1 MSDNDKPKPLIL
13 DKFSFRSFDSTRN
26 SNYISISK
34 EEFIKKVN
42 ELYKS
47 SKDLVEGYAPFCK
60 HLFVKN
66 FVKGFK
72 PCHLEINEK
81 IKPLIISKY
90 DSRQKNELPVLIRY
104 IDLKTINKEEIPD
117 ALFLDLILYS
127 KEQIISEMKE
137 MKADEKEI
145 NEMIEKDFDWGIISI
160 KPLNI
165 DHELPFV
172 PITLMRNSLGKNEG
186 GSGVP
191 IDRKKYM
198 EGVEFWSKNV
208 ELK

>member
-1 MSDNDKPKPLIL
+1 MSNIEKPKPLIL
-13 DKFSFRSFDSTRN
+13 DKFAYRSFDSTKN
-26 SNYISISK
+26 TNYINMPK
-34 EEFIKKVN
+34 DEFVQKVN
-42 ELYKS
+42 EVYNS
-47 SKDLVEGYAPFCK
+47 TNDLVEGYAPFCK

-66 FVKGFK
+66 FVKGLK
-72 PCHLEINEK
+72 PCHLEINDE

-104 IDLKTINKEEIPD
+104 IDLNTVNKEKISD
-117 ALFLDLILYS
+117 ALYLDLILYS

-145 NEMIEKDFDWGIISI
+145 NEMIKKDFDWGIISI

-165 DHELPFV
+165 EHELPFV
-172 PITLMRNSLGKNEG
+172 PISIMRNSLGKNEG

>member
-1 MSDNDKPKPLIL
+1 MSNIEKPKPLIL
-13 DKFSFRSFDSTRN
+13 DKFAYRSFDSTKN
-26 SNYISISK
+26 TNYINMPK
-34 EEFIKKVN
+34 DEFVQKVN
-42 ELYKS
+42 EVYNS
-47 SKDLVEGYAPFCK
+47 TNDLVEGYAPFCK

-66 FVKGFK
+66 FVKGLK
-72 PCHLEINEK
+72 PCHLEINDE

-104 IDLKTINKEEIPD
+104 IDLNTVNKEKISD
-117 ALFLDLILYS
+117 ALYLDLILYS

-172 PITLMRNSLGKNEG
+172 PITIMRNSLGKNEG

>member
-1 MSDNDKPKPLIL
+1 MSNNDKPKPLIL
-13 DKFSFRSFDSTRN
+13 DKFAYRSFDSTRN
-26 SNYISISK
+26 SNFINISK
-34 EEFIKKVN
+34 EEFVQKVN

-47 SKDLVEGYAPFCK
+47 TKDLVDGYAPFCK

-72 PCHLEINEK
+72 PCHLEINED

-104 IDLKTINKEEIPD
+104 IDLNSVDKEKIAD
-117 ALFLDLILYS
+117 ALYLDLILYS
-127 KEQIISEMKE
+127 KDQIVSEMKE
-137 MKADEKEI
+137 MKAEEKEI
-145 NEMIEKDFDWGIISI
+145 NEMKEKDFDWGIISI

-172 PITLMRNSLGKNEG
+172 PITIMRNSLGKNEG

-191 IDRKKYM
+191 LDRKKYM
-198 EGVEFWSKNV
+198 EGVEVWSKNV

>member
-1 MSDNDKPKPLIL
+1 MSENDKPKPLIL

-26 SNYISISK
+26 SNYILISN

-42 ELYKS
+42 EWYKS
-47 SKDLVEGYAPFCK
+47 SKDLVEGYAFICK
-60 HLFVKN
+60 HLFIKN

-72 PCHLEINEK
+72 PCYSEINEK
-81 IKPLIISKY
+81 IKSLIISKY

-104 IDLKTINKEEIPD
+104 IDLKTINKEKIPD

-137 MKADEKEI
+137 MKAEENEI
-145 NEMIEKDFDWGIISI
+145 NEMIGKDFDWGIISI
-160 KPLNI
+160 KPLNVN
-165 DHELPFV
+165 HELPFV
-172 PITLMRNSLGKNEG
+172 PITIMRNSLGKNEG
-186 GSGVP
+186 GSGVS

-198 EGVEFWSKNV
+198 DGVEFWSKNV